1 MRCRQDQVTYD
12 LFEDQ
17 WLWLF
22 GAEPLAEEM
31 PVWTEDDIFELY
43 ERVLQV
49 SIQALFD
56 ARCSRETFK
65 DIRSWITTRQHLNPF
80 SFEKT
85 CEVLGLD
92 SDVIRDSIL
101 FRLERAVQKIH

>member
-1 MRCRQDQVTYD
+1 MRARHDHVTYD
-12 LFEDQ
+12 MFEDQ

-22 GAEPLAEEM
+22 GPEPLGEDM

-49 SIQALFD
+49 SIQTLFD
-56 ARCSRETFK
+56 GRCSRETYM
-65 DIRSWITTRQHLNPF
+65 DIRSWITMPQDFNPF

-85 CEVLGLD
+85 CAILGLD

-101 FRLERAVQKIH
+101 FRLQRAVQKLH